1 MSIKNGIFLNPVD
14 TREKETYTL
23 KLFKRRRGNSA
34 YEYDEVSILTFK
46 GRPASRLERKTYRVV
61 KGVNTAQ
68 NGVTIYCS
76 NLPNEVEPE
85 DLVEYLGRKLLVKD
99 IGYFE
104 VDANFVNAG
113 IFSDKTVLDKF
124 PKGITLS

>member
-1 MSIKNGIFLNPVD
+1 MSIKQGVFLNPIKS
-14 TREKETYTL
+14 REEETYTL
-23 KLFKRRRGNSA
+23 KLYKRRRGNSS
-34 YEYDEVSILTFK
+34 YEYDETSILTFK
-46 GRPASRLERKTYRVV
+46 GRPASRLEKKTYRVV

-85 DLVEYLGRKLLVKD
+85 DMVEYLGRKLLVKD

-104 VDANFVNAG
+104 DEANLINAG
-113 IFSDKTVLDKF
+113 IFSKETLLDKF

>member
-1 MSIKNGIFLNPVD
+1 MSIKNGIFLNPVNS
-14 TREKETYTL
+14 REKETYIL
-23 KLFKRRRGNSA
+23 KLYKRRRGNSA

-46 GRPASRLERKTYRVV
+46 GRPATRLEKKTYRVV

-76 NLPNEVEPE
+76 NLPNEIEPE
-85 DLVEYLGRKLLVKD
+85 DIVEYLGKKLLVKD

-104 VDANFVNAG
+104 EDSNFTNAG
-113 IFSDKTVLDKF
+113 IFDEQVVLDKF
-124 PKGITLS
+124 PKGITLT

>member
-1 MSIKNGIFLNPVD
+1 MIKRGIFLNPVNN
-14 TREKETYTL
+14 REKETYTL

-34 YEYDEVSILTFK
+34 YEYDEVSILSFK
-46 GRPASRLERKTYRVV
+46 GRPASRLEKKTYRVV

-85 DLVEYLGRKLLVKD
+85 DLVEYLGKKLLVKD

-104 VDANFVNAG
+104 EDANFTNAG
-113 IFSDKTVLDKF
+113 IFSDQAILDKF

>member
-1 MSIKNGIFLNPVD
+1 MSLKHGVFLNPVND
-14 TREKETYTL
+14 RERETYTL
-23 KLFKRRRGNSA
+23 KLFKRKRGNTA
-34 YEYDEVSILTFK
+34 YEYEEVSILTFK
-46 GRPASRLERKTYRVV
+46 GRPASRLEKKTFRVT

-85 DLVEYLGRKLLVKD
+85 DIIEYLGRKLLVKN

-104 VDANFVNAG
+104 EEANYVNAG
-113 IFSDKTVLDKF
+113 IFSEEVVLDKF

>member
-1 MSIKNGIFLNPVD
+1 MGLKHGVFLNPVND
-14 TREKETYTL
+14 RERETYTL
-23 KLFKRRRGNSA
+23 KLFKRKRGNTA
-34 YEYDEVSILTFK
+34 YEYEDVSILTFK
-46 GRPASRLERKTYRVV
+46 GRPASRLEKKTYRVV
-61 KGVNTAQ
+61 KGVNTSQ

-85 DLVEYLGRKLLVKD
+85 DYVEYLGKKLLVKD

-104 VDANFVNAG
+104 EDANYTNAG
-113 IFSDKTVLDKF
+113 IFDEQVLLSKF

>member
-1 MSIKNGIFLNPVD
+1 MSIKHGVFLNPID
-14 TREKETYTL
+14 NREKETYTL
-23 KLFKRRRGNSA
+23 KLFKRRRENSA
-34 YEYDEVSILTFK
+34 YEYDEVSILSFK
-46 GRPASRLERKTYRVV
+46 GRPASKLEKKTYRVL

-104 VDANFVNAG
+104 DDANFTNAG
-113 IFSDKTVLDKF
+113 IFDEKTLLSKF

>member
-1 MSIKNGIFLNPVD
+1 MSIKQGVFLNPVNN
-14 TREKETYTL
+14 REKETYIL

-34 YEYDEVSILTFK
+34 YEYDDVPILTFK
-46 GRPASRLERKTYRVV
+46 GRPASRLEKKTYRVV

-85 DLVEYLGRKLLVKD
+85 DYVEYLGKKLLVKD
-99 IGYFE
+99 IGYFVE
-104 VDANFVNAG
+104 DANYTNAG
-113 IFSDKTVLDKF
+113 IFDEKVLLSKF

>member
-1 MSIKNGIFLNPVD
+1 MSIKQGVFLNPVNS
-14 TREKETYTL
+14 REKETYTL

-34 YEYDEVSILTFK
+34 YEYDDVPILTFK
-46 GRPASRLERKTYRVV
+46 GRPASRFEKKTYRVV
-61 KGVNTAQ
+61 RGVNTAQ

-85 DLVEYLGRKLLVKD
+85 DYVEYLGRKLLVKD

-104 VDANFVNAG
+104 EDANYTNAG
-113 IFSDKTVLDKF
+113 IFDEQVLLSKF

>member
-1 MSIKNGIFLNPVD
+1 MSIKHGVFLNPID
-14 TREKETYTL
+14 NREKETYTL
-23 KLFKRRRGNSA
+23 KLFKRKRGNTA
-34 YEYDEVSILTFK
+34 YEYEEVSILTFK
-46 GRPASRLERKTYRVV
+46 GRPASKLEKKTYRVL

-104 VDANFVNAG
+104 DDANFTNAG
-113 IFSDKTVLDKF
+113 IFDEKTLLSKF

>member
-1 MSIKNGIFLNPVD
+1 MSIKHGIFLNPVNS
-14 TREKETYTL
+14 REKETYIL
-23 KLFKRRRGNSA
+23 KLYKRRRGNSA

-46 GRPASRLERKTYRVV
+46 GRPATRLEKKTYRVV

-76 NLPNEVEPE
+76 NLPNEIEPE
-85 DLVEYLGRKLLVKD
+85 DIVEYLGKKLLVKD

-104 VDANFVNAG
+104 EDSNFTNAG
-113 IFSDKTVLDKF
+113 IFDEQVVLDKF
-124 PKGITLS
+124 PKGITLT

>member
-1 MSIKNGIFLNPVD
+1 MSLKHGIFLNPVNS
-14 TREKETYTL
+14 REKETYIL
-23 KLFKRRRGNSA
+23 KLYKRKRGNTA
-34 YEYDEVSILTFK
+34 YEYDEVPILTFK
-46 GRPASRLERKTYRVV
+46 GRPASRLEKKTYRVV

-68 NGVTIYCS
+68 NGVTMYCS
-76 NLPNEVEPE
+76 NLPNEIEPE

-104 VDANFVNAG
+104 ENSNFTNAG
-113 IFSDKTVLDKF
+113 IFSDQAVLDKF

>member
-1 MSIKNGIFLNPVD
+1 MSIKHGVFLNPID
-14 TREKETYTL
+14 NREKETYTL
-23 KLFKRRRGNSA
+23 KLFKRKRDNSA
-34 YEYDEVSILTFK
+34 YEYDEVSVLSFK
-46 GRPASRLERKTYRVV
+46 GRPASRLEKKTYRVL

-85 DLVEYLGRKLLVKD
+85 DIVEYLGRRLLVKD

-104 VDANFVNAG
+104 DNANFTNAG
-113 IFSDKTVLDKF
+113 IFDEKVLLSKF

>member
-1 MSIKNGIFLNPVD
+1 MSIKHGVFLNPID
-14 TREKETYTL
+14 NREKETYTL
-23 KLFKRRRGNSA
+23 KLFKRRRGNNA
-34 YEYDEVSILTFK
+34 YEYDEVSILSFK
-46 GRPASRLERKTYRVV
+46 GRPASKLEKKTYRVL

-104 VDANFVNAG
+104 DDANFTNAG
-113 IFSDKTVLDKF
+113 IFDEKTLLSKF

>member
-85 DLVEYLGRKLLVKD
+85 DLVEY
-99 IGYFE
+99 
-104 VDANFVNAG
+104 
-113 IFSDKTVLDKF
+113 
-124 PKGITLS
+124 

>member
-1 MSIKNGIFLNPVD
+1 MSIKQGVFLNPIKS
-14 TREKETYTL
+14 REEETYTL
-23 KLFKRRRGNSA
+23 KLYKRKRGNSS
-34 YEYDEVSILTFK
+34 YEYDETSILTFK
-46 GRPASRLERKTYRVV
+46 GRPASRLEKKTYRVV

-85 DLVEYLGRKLLVKD
+85 DMVEYLGRKLLVKD

-104 VDANFVNAG
+104 DEANLINAG
-113 IFSDKTVLDKF
+113 IFSKETLLDKF

>member
-1 MSIKNGIFLNPVD
+1 MIKHGIFLNPINN
-14 TREKETYTL
+14 REKETYTL

-34 YEYDEVSILTFK
+34 YEYDDVSIITFK
-46 GRPASRLERKTYRVV
+46 GRPASRLEKKTYRVL

-104 VDANFVNAG
+104 DDANFTNAG
-113 IFSDKTVLDKF
+113 IFSDQAALDKF

>member
-1 MSIKNGIFLNPVD
+1 MNQKHGIFLNPVNS
-14 TREKETYTL
+14 REKETYVL
-23 KLFKRRRGNSA
+23 KLYKRRRGNSA
-34 YEYDEVSILTFK
+34 YEYDDVSILEFK
-46 GRPASRLERKTYRVV
+46 GRPATRLEKKTYRVV

-68 NGVTIYCS
+68 NGVTMYCS

-85 DLVEYLGRKLLVKD
+85 DLVEYLGKKLLVKD

-104 VDANFVNAG
+104 DDSNYTNAG
-113 IFSDKTVLDKF
+113 IFSDKVVLDKF

>member
-1 MSIKNGIFLNPVD
+1 MSIKQGVFLNPIKS
-14 TREKETYTL
+14 REEETYTL
-23 KLFKRRRGNSA
+23 KLYKRRRGNSS
-34 YEYDEVSILTFK
+34 YEYDEASILTFK
-46 GRPASRLERKTYRVV
+46 GRPASRLEKKTYRVV

-85 DLVEYLGRKLLVKD
+85 DMVEYLGRKLLVKD

-104 VDANFVNAG
+104 DEANLINAG
-113 IFSDKTVLDKF
+113 IFSKETLLDKF

>member
-1 MSIKNGIFLNPVD
+1 MSLKHGIFLNPVNS
-14 TREKETYTL
+14 REKETYIL
-23 KLFKRRRGNSA
+23 KLYKRKRGNTA
-34 YEYDEVSILTFK
+34 YEYDEVPILTFK
-46 GRPASRLERKTYRVV
+46 GRPASRLEKKTYRVV

-76 NLPNEVEPE
+76 NLPNEIEPE

-104 VDANFVNAG
+104 ENSNFTNAG
-113 IFSDKTVLDKF
+113 IFSDQAVLDKF

>member
-14 TREKETYTL
+14 NREKETYTL

-34 YEYDEVSILTFK
+34 YEYDEVPILTFK

-61 KGVNTAQ
+61 KGVNTSQ

-113 IFSDKTVLDKF
+113 IFANKTVLDKF

>member
-1 MSIKNGIFLNPVD
+1 MSLKHGIFLNPVNS
-14 TREKETYTL
+14 REKETYTL

-34 YEYDEVSILTFK
+34 YEYDDVSILSFK
-46 GRPASRLERKTYRVV
+46 GRPASRLEKKTYRVV

-85 DLVEYLGRKLLVKD
+85 DLVEYLGKKLLVKD

-104 VDANFVNAG
+104 EDSNFTNAG
-113 IFSDKTVLDKF
+113 IFDEQVVLDKF
-124 PKGITLS
+124 PKGITLT